1 MDKNIDKWIKNGV
14 FFALFVA
21 LLTWTMNENK
31 NREQKYQDTIKQV
44 TEANDKYAEIIKID
58 LAEIKSRVI
67 KP

>member
-1 MDKNIDKWIKNGV
+1 MDKNFDKWIKNGV

-31 NREQKYQDTIKQV
+31 AREQKYQDTIKSV
-44 TEANDKYAEIIKID
+44 TETNEKYAEIIKVD
-58 LAEIKSRVI
+58 LVEIKSKI

>member
-31 NREQKYQDTIKQV
+31 SREQKYQETIKQV
-44 TEANDKYAEIIKID
+44 TDTNNKYAEIIKVD
-58 LAEIKSRVI
+58 LVEIKSKI